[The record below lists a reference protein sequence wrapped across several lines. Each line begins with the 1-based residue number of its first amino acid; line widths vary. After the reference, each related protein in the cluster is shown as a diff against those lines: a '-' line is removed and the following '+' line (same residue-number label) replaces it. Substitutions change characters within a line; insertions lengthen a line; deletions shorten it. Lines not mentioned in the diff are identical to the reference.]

1 MSSSERSGPG
11 RILLVTLL
19 VALWAAAMWMAWL
32 GWDHEY
38 YLVDGVPQG
47 PYRSWQVIGCG
58 AAVALGAVAGYL
70 LTRRIAA
77 IVLMPIAAAVGFAI
91 PWSVDAA
98 ASDDSGLWVVGLL
111 FLLVGGGLGLLLVV
125 GLTALLRRPR

>member
-1 MSSSERSGPG
+1 MSSSARSGPG

-19 VALWAAAMWMAWL
+19 VALWSAAMWFAWL
-32 GWDHEY
+32 GWDHTY
-38 YLVDGVPQG
+38 YEVDGVAQG

-58 AAVALGAVAGYL
+58 AAVALGAVVGYL

-77 IVLMPIAAAVGFAI
+77 VVLMPIAAAVGFAI
-91 PWSVDAA
+91 PWSLDAA

-125 GLTALLRRPR
+125 GLTALVRRPV